1 MSSQFWSI
9 WLVYY
14 FSFLLLLFRGVGWAN
29 QVFRVGPCRG
39 QQLVVV
45 NSSLLVGA
53 SQARWPSLLC
63 CPSLRREGESRLFE
77 RRNEVNCVNFFVGR
91 EKSRRVLTPREKAKD
106 ARRSESSMAA
116 SLFFFIL
123 GMWHTR
129 TCYCSTHTHTRRD
142 LLIISFFSFS
152 DIFCDSFRFD
162 SFSFLF
168 FLPLDMATFSSFP
181 LHHLSLLWM
190 LYGGALLSFFCCCCN
205 RHSTMYTIA
214 TIPHGGYDWTFV
226 NYSKKKKRKKKIC
239 CTTISFGKKC
249 YIMTCSIGSGKIC
262 DVVSHLFLLL
272 FLFPFHYIGGKGW
285 KSFKGILFLL
295 LIVCIWCDF
304 SSSVPPISYRSAC
317 RPLLNHIFYSSF
329 FPLLQF
335 TLVTH
340 YMMAMTYISSLK

>member
-14 FSFLLLLFRGVGWAN
+14 FSFLLLLFFRGVGWAN

-162 SFSFLF
+162 SFSFLSLPWTWRR
-168 FLPLDMATFSSFP
+168 FLLFRFITFRYCGCCMEGRF
-181 LHHLSLLWM
+181 SL
-190 LYGGALLSFFCCCCN
+190 FFCCCCN